1 LTRYRPAAGL
11 LLDTLFFRHDL
22 FSKSENSI
30 FADHARRADIRV
42 HA

>member
-22 FSKSENSI
+22 FSTSI
-30 FADHARRADIRV
+30 SLSQIMPYRADIRV